1 MKIFLNILFLIIG
14 FASLII
20 GANYFVNGASAVA
33 KKLKVPSIIIGL
45 TIVAIGTSLPELA
58 VSVTSAISGSAD
70 LSVGNVVGSNL
81 SNMLLI
87 LGVVAIM
94 SNIPI
99 QKGTKKFDLPFMI
112 GVTALLLF
120 FGADSVLGF
129 NSVNVIKWWEALIL
143 FLLFIAYMVI
153 QIMFA
158 KKQQNFAE
166 QTVVETEK
174 EEKPEKQLKVWQIVL
189 FLIGGLAAVVFGGE
203 CVSRTSKFLAM
214 AAGMSEALVGVT
226 IVALGTS
233 LPELVTSVVAARK
246 GETDLAVGNV
256 VGSNI
261 MNIVLILG
269 TSGLITSINISM
281 TMLVDTLILF
291 VASVIFMLVCLSGNK
306 INRLEG
312 IMLVVMYFAYMT
324 MAIVRNY
331 AV

>member
-14 FASLII
+14 FASLIV

-99 QKGTKKFDLPFMI
+99 QKNTKRFDLPFMI
-112 GVTALLLF
+112 GVTALLLLV
-120 FGADSVLGF
+120 GADSVLGL
-129 NSVNVIKWWEALIL
+129 NTINVIKWWEALIL
-143 FLLFIAYMVI
+143 FVLFIAYMVI

-166 QTVVETEK
+166 EQVVETETQ
-174 EEKPEKQLKVWQIVL
+174 EKPLKVWQIVL

-291 VASVIFMLVCLSGNK
+291 VASVIFMFVCLSGNK

-312 IMLVVMYFAYMT
+312 VMLVVMYFAYMT